1 MQSNNNRSAN
11 AGETGRLEGS
21 CSFSV
26 PPSLLML
33 SLNV

>member
-21 CSFSV
+21 FFSV